1 MLRCVHFHFFHK
13 TESQLDR
20 NVLEKWQQDD
30 KLFVSTKACE
40 KVENLIKEQNL
51 VIVVGHS
58 GSGKSAIIHHIAL
71 EFRNR
76 NWVVKSVEKVTAIVK
91 AFSENNVEDNKTLF
105 VFDDPIGT
113 ESYDE
118 ILYRAWKT
126 NEEHLK
132 ACLKKIRVLLSCRKC
147 VQMDKRV
154 KGLFKNESNIV
165 DIDADDCKLRDNE
178 KLKIWNKYRSD
189 NISFKIDLTEIMK
202 IVAYFPLLCK
212 LFFSN
217 KENQKKG
224 LQFFKEPIKRYEAE
238 IEDFKTSSKEKYCAL
253 VLLVLFSNE
262 LCVGDLLDEGNSKQ
276 KYKRALELCGME
288 NCTPPS
294 TIGDA
299 LETLNGFYVTKIG
312 DNYQFCHD
320 FVMEVTSYVFGR
332 DYPKDMI
339 EYADINFLRKR
350 VKVKGCDDQSDQ
362 FTISISDKHLDF
374 LGERLLKEIV
384 GENLFEVVL
393 NPCLKN
399 KKVAATLIKILKNH
413 PDKMNMLRVSKQLNI
428 AKQHFIQESK
438 DLIYSKLDFLSF
450 NCAVTPIC
458 ALIVFSNTDLSLY
471 FFEALQPRIPDYF
484 FFAVCCNGSK
494 VLFNLFP
501 KDKVFRFCFQS
512 WDGLYAIH
520 ILSLFHNYEILEI
533 MDTLINLRGH
543 VNRKTEDGWTALSLA
558 IRNITA
564 ESSEENIDIPTNAR
578 YYKTVELLLSIGA
591 DINVDD
597 RTEYSPLNIASE
609 NGLEGIVQLLLSR
622 GAK

>member
-13 TESQLDR
+13 TESQLDQ

-40 KVENLIKEQNL
+40 KVENLIKKQNL

-76 NWVVKSVEKVTAIVK
+76 NWVVKSVKKVTAILK

-132 ACLKKIRVLLSCRKC
+132 ACLTKIRVLLSCRKC
-147 VQMDKRV
+147 VQMDIRV
-154 KGLFKNESNIV
+154 KGLFKNKSNIV

-178 KLKIWNKYRSD
+178 KLKIWNKYKSD
-189 NISFKIDLTEIMK
+189 NISFKIDLTEILK
-202 IVAYFPLLCK
+202 IDAYFPLLCN
-212 LFFSN
+212 LFFSA
-217 KENQKKG
+217 EECRKKG
-224 LQFFKEPIKRYEAE
+224 LQFFKEPIAKYKEE
-238 IEDFKTSSKEKYCAL
+238 IEYFKTSSKEKYCAL
-253 VLLVLFSNE
+253 VLLVLFNNE

-288 NCTPPS
+288 NCTPPP
-294 TIGDA
+294 TIGGA

-339 EYADINFLRKR
+339 EYADINFLRQR
-350 VKVKGCDDQSDQ
+350 VKVEGCDDQSDQ
-362 FTISISDKHLDF
+362 FTIFIRDKHLDF
-374 LGERLLKEIV
+374 LGERLLNEIV
-384 GENLFEVVL
+384 GEHLFEVVL

-399 KKVAATLIKILKNH
+399 KNVADTLIKNLKNH

-450 NCAVTPIC
+450 NCAVTPFC

-471 FFEALQPRIPDYF
+471 CFEALQPYIPDYF

-494 VLFNLFP
+494 DLFNLFS
-501 KDKVFRFCFQS
+501 KDKVFRFSFQT
-512 WDGLYAIH
+512 WDGLYPIH

-533 MDTLINLRGH
+533 MHKLINLRGQ

-578 YYKTVELLLSIGA
+578 YYRTVELLLSIGA
-591 DINVDD
+591 DINVYD
-597 RTEYSPLNIASE
+597 RYEYSPLNIAFE
-609 NGLEGIVQLLLSR
+609 NGLEGIVQLLRSR